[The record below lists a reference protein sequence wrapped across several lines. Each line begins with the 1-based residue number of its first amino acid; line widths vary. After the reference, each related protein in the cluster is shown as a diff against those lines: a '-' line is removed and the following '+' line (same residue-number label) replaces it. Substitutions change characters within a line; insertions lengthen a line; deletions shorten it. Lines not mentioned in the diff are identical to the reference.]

1 MDAFSLPY
9 VVRWTD
15 IDINRHV
22 RYSAYI
28 DAAAELR
35 YHFLTQHGFPPNAL
49 DRLGFGL
56 VYTSLTINFYREVL
70 LGETLQITFCL
81 AGMSPNKIRWKVRHD
96 FLKANGKK
104 AATMILE
111 GSFLD
116 MATRQPVIPSPEFI
130 DVFEGVKRTPD
141 FEVMSESKWF
151 KTSR

>member
-1 MDAFSLPY
+1 MEVYSLPY
-9 VVRWTD
+9 EVRWTD

-81 AGMSPNKIRWKVRHD
+81 AGMSPQKIRWKVRHD

-116 MATRQPVIPSPEFI
+116 MATRQPTIPAPEFI
-130 DVFEGVKRTPD
+130 DVFLEVKRTPD

>member
-1 MDAFSLPY
+1 MEAYSFPY
-9 VVRWTD
+9 EVRWTD

-104 AATMILE
+104 PPL
-111 GSFLD
+111 
-116 MATRQPVIPSPEFI
+116 
-130 DVFEGVKRTPD
+130 
-141 FEVMSESKWF
+141 
-151 KTSR
+151 